1 LSEVLIDSSAWIDF
15 FRGEPE
21 AVRRVDPLLA
31 EDRGATTAI
40 ITAEVASGARTRAVF
55 DKLVTTFSA
64 LSSLPDPDK
73 LWPRVAE
80 LRFTLARQGFQ
91 ADLIDLAIALTAAH
105 SRHALLTRDRD
116 FEAIARAVAID
127 LEVF

>member
-15 FRGEPE
+15 FRGESE

-31 EDRGATTAI
+31 EDRGATTGI

-55 DKLVTTFSA
+55 DELVTRLAA
-64 LSSLPDPDK
+64 LSSLPEPQG

-80 LRFTLARQGFQ
+80 LRSTLARQGFQ
-91 ADLIDLAIALTAAH
+91 AHLIDLAIALVAADSH
-105 SRHALLTRDRD
+105 HALLTRDHD
-116 FEAIARAVAID
+116 FEAIARAVALD
-127 LEVF
+127 LELF